1 VQRHAIFTVTKK
13 FPLGTAAAI
22 CTLHFDSFMTA
33 SYTQQLGLA
42 GARFT
47 GCQQR
52 HAAMRPV
59 VISVWNK
66 TGAGFQN

>member
-1 VQRHAIFTVTKK
+1 
-13 FPLGTAAAI
+13 
-22 CTLHFDSFMTA
+22 MTA
-33 SYTQQLGLA
+33 SYTQRFGLA
-42 GARFT
+42 GSRLT

-66 TGAGFQN
+66 TGAGFLN

>member
-1 VQRHAIFTVTKK
+1 
-13 FPLGTAAAI
+13 
-22 CTLHFDSFMTA
+22 MTA
-33 SYTQQLGLA
+33 SYTQRFGLA
-42 GARFT
+42 GSRLT

-66 TGAGFQN
+66 TTGAGNQN